1 MYANMSIRLRVRYI
15 CSKPNQKLLKMK
27 EKEMQNK
34 AVLAEM
40 QWKSEGDS
48 DTLHIRAYA
57 LAFGNVDSWGD
68 IIVEGAVD
76 DFLKSEDYKR
86 MALCYQHNRN
96 EVIGV
101 ITDAGVDAKGMWIE
115 ADILPTT
122 TGKDVQTLIKAG
134 AIKEFSIGY
143 FADQYHYE
151 KREGYEYNIRVL
163 EKITVIEVSPVTRA
177 ANPEA
182 VLIDAKNEEREI
194 EEKTIKNL
202 DMENKELEMKQA
214 LESAQNEAKAAKD
227 AVKSM
232 EAEVKSAN
240 DTIKEQ
246 ASQIDN
252 LDASIK
258 AQDAVIKTMQKQL
271 AENKTM
277 TFEDAIKAA
286 LVENKDKIEKMFAEK
301 QAGSS
306 FRFEVKAG
314 VSATTQAFGTAV
326 DTVVGSAPH
335 AARAFLALF
344 GEEVVAGD
352 KAAWLDGEYTDNAD
366 YVEELTAAQDSNA
379 TTDEVIRQFGKI
391 ATRLLIPSEVQDWM
405 NVVAQWATNEAQE
418 FINDKVEAEVY
429 NGAGND
435 TNAKKKVYGIKGQAT
450 AFSKLATYENAN
462 VADVIFDAVAQA
474 KKNGYLANG
483 AIVSFGTEA
492 ELKGIKD
499 KNGTPIYNQYTGML
513 GGVRILPSAVVGENE
528 IFVADS
534 RCARVLRRP
543 SVEIEITRD
552 ADLDG
557 WKVNVRKA
565 VQTKVKKAHKKGII
579 YVADKTAA
587 IAAINKA

>member
-1 MYANMSIRLRVRYI
+1 MQSKVSLANIEYKS
-15 CSKPNQKLLKMK
+15 
-27 EKEMQNK
+27 
-34 AVLAEM
+34 AE
-40 QWKSEGDS
+40 DNA
-48 DTLHIRAYA
+48 DILHIRAYA
-57 LAFGNVDSWGD
+57 LAFNNVDSYGD
-68 IIVEGAVD
+68 VIIPTALD
-76 DFLKSEDYKR
+76 NFIKSEDFNR
-86 MALCYQHNRN
+86 MHLCYQHKRDI
-96 EVIGV
+96 VIGV
-101 ITDAGVDAKGMWIE
+101 IKEAGIDEKGMWID

-122 TGKDVQTLIKAG
+122 DGKDVQMLIKAG
-134 AIKEFSIGY
+134 AVREFSIGY
-143 FADQYHYE
+143 WVNKCRYE
-151 KREGYEYNIRVL
+151 RRDGYNYDIRVL
-163 EKITVIEVSPVTRA
+163 EDIGIFEVSPVTFA

-182 VLIDAKNEEREI
+182 VLIDAKNEQI
-194 EEKTIKNL
+194 NEEKTIKNQ

-214 LESAQNEAKAAKD
+214 FESAQNEIKAAKD
-227 AVKSM
+227 AVSSM
-232 EAEVKSAN
+232 TAELKSAN
-240 DTIKEQ
+240 ETINEQ
-246 ASQIDN
+246 KNQINN
-252 LDASIK
+252 LDESVK
-258 AQDAVIKTMQKQL
+258 AQQAVIESMQKMMK
-271 AENKTM
+271 ENKTV
-277 TFEDAIKAA
+277 TFGDAIKAA

-306 FRFEVKAG
+306 IRFEVKAAG
-314 VSATTQAFGTAV
+314 VTASTQAYG
-326 DTVVGSAPH
+326 TVVDPVVGTAPH

-483 AIVSFGTEA
+483 AIVSFVTEA

-579 YVADKTAA
+579 YVSDKNTA
-587 IAAINKA
+587 ISAINKA

>member
-1 MYANMSIRLRVRYI
+1 MQSKVSLANIEYKS
-15 CSKPNQKLLKMK
+15 
-27 EKEMQNK
+27 
-34 AVLAEM
+34 AE
-40 QWKSEGDS
+40 DNS

-57 LAFGNVDSWGD
+57 LAFNNVDSYGD
-68 IIVEGAVD
+68 VILPTALDNFI
-76 DFLKSEDYKR
+76 KSEDFNR
-86 MALCYQHNRN
+86 MHLCYQHKRDI
-96 EVIGV
+96 VIGV
-101 ITDAGVDAKGMWIE
+101 IKEAGIDEKGMWIE

-122 TGKDVQTLIKAG
+122 DGKDVQMLIKAG
-134 AIKEFSIGY
+134 AVREFSIGY
-143 FADQYHYE
+143 WVNKCRYDR
-151 KREGYEYNIRVL
+151 REGYNYEIRVL
-163 EKITVIEVSPVTRA
+163 EDIGIIEVSPVTFA

-182 VLIDAKNEEREI
+182 VLIDAKNEEREV
-194 EEKTIKNL
+194 EEKTIKNQ

-214 LESAQNEAKAAKD
+214 FESAQNEIKAAKD
-227 AVKSM
+227 AVSSM
-232 EAEVKSAN
+232 TAELKSAN
-240 DTIKEQ
+240 ETINEQ
-246 ASQIDN
+246 KNQINN
-252 LDASIK
+252 LDESVK
-258 AQDAVIKTMQKQL
+258 AQQAVIESMQKMMK
-271 AENKTM
+271 ENKTV
-277 TFEDAIKAA
+277 TFGDAVKAA

-306 FRFEVKAG
+306 IRFEVKAG
-314 VSATTQAFGTAV
+314 VTASTQAYG
-326 DTVVGSAPH
+326 TVVDPVVGTAPH

-391 ATRLLIPSEVQDWM
+391 ATRLLVPSEVQDWM

-450 AFSKLATYENAN
+450 AFSKLASYENAN
-462 VADVIFDAVAQA
+462 VADVIADAVAQA
-474 KKNGYLANG
+474 KKGGFIANG

-513 GGVRILPSAVVGENE
+513 GSIRILPSAVVGENE

-534 RCARVLRRP
+534 RCAKVLRRP

-579 YVADKTAA
+579 YVADKNTA
-587 IAAINKA
+587 ISAINKA

>member
-1 MYANMSIRLRVRYI
+1 
-15 CSKPNQKLLKMK
+15 MK
-27 EKEMQNK
+27 EIQNK
-34 AVLAEM
+34 ATLVDIEYKSAE
-40 QWKSEGDS
+40 DNS

-57 LAFGNVDSWGD
+57 LAFNNVDSYGD
-68 IIVEGAVD
+68 VILPTAVD
-76 DFLKSEDYKR
+76 NFIKSEDFNR
-86 MALCYQHNRN
+86 MHLCYQHKRDV
-96 EVIGV
+96 VIGV
-101 ITDAGVDAKGMWIE
+101 INNAGVDEKGMWIE

-122 TGKDVQTLIKAG
+122 QGKDVQLLIKSG
-134 AIKEFSIGY
+134 AVREFSIGY
-143 FADQYHYE
+143 WVNKCRFERRDGYQYE
-151 KREGYEYNIRVL
+151 IRVL
-163 EKITVIEVSPVTRA
+163 EDIGIYEVSPVTFA

-182 VLIDAKNEEREI
+182 VLIDAKNERENTNHNKSEAM
-194 EEKTIKNL
+194 EEK
-202 DMENKELEMKQA
+202 MLEMKQA
-214 LESAQNEAKAAKD
+214 MESAQNEAKAAKD
-227 AVKSM
+227 AVKAM

-246 ASQIDN
+246 ATQIDN

-258 AQDAVIKTMQKQL
+258 AQEAVIKSMQKTMS
-271 AENKTM
+271 ENKTV
-277 TFEDAIKAA
+277 TFEEAIKSA
-286 LVENKDKIEKMFAEK
+286 LVENKEKIEKMFAEK

-306 FRFEVKAG
+306 LRFEVKATG
-314 VSATTQAFGTAV
+314 VTATATAYGTAV

-335 AARAFLALF
+335 VARAFLALF

-543 SVEIEITRD
+543 SIEIEITRD

-579 YVADKTAA
+579 YVADKATA

>member
-1 MYANMSIRLRVRYI
+1 MCVRYI
-15 CSKPNQKLLKMK
+15 CSKPNQKRLKMK
-27 EKEMQNK
+27 EKEMQSK
-34 AVLAEM
+34 VSLANIEY
-40 QWKSEGDS
+40 KSAEDNS
-48 DTLHIRAYA
+48 DTLHIHAYA
-57 LAFGNVDSWGD
+57 LAFNNVDSYGD
-68 IIVEGAVD
+68 VILPTALDNFI
-76 DFLKSEDYKR
+76 KSEDFNR
-86 MALCYQHNRN
+86 MHLCYQHKRDI
-96 EVIGV
+96 VIGV
-101 ITDAGVDAKGMWIE
+101 IKEAGIDEKGMWIE

-122 TGKDVQTLIKAG
+122 DGKDVQMLIKAG
-134 AIKEFSIGY
+134 AVREFSIGY
-143 FADQYHYE
+143 WVNKCRYDR
-151 KREGYEYNIRVL
+151 REGYNYEIRVL
-163 EKITVIEVSPVTRA
+163 EDIGIIEVSPVTFA

-182 VLIDAKNEEREI
+182 VLIDAKNEEREV
-194 EEKTIKNL
+194 EEKTIKNQ

-214 LESAQNEAKAAKD
+214 FESAQNEIKAAKE
-227 AVKSM
+227 AVSSM
-232 EAEVKSAN
+232 TAELKSAN
-240 DTIKEQ
+240 DTINEQ
-246 ASQIDN
+246 KNQINN
-252 LDASIK
+252 LDESVK
-258 AQDAVIKTMQKQL
+258 AQQAVIESMQKMMK
-271 AENKTM
+271 ENKTV
-277 TFEDAIKAA
+277 TFGDAIKAA
-286 LVENKDKIEKMFAEK
+286 LVENKEKIEKMFAEK

-306 FRFEVKAG
+306 IRFEVKAG
-314 VSATTQAFGTAV
+314 VTAATQAYG
-326 DTVVGSAPH
+326 TVVDPVVGTAPH

-391 ATRLLIPSEVQDWM
+391 ATRLLVPSEVQDWM
-405 NVVAQWATNEAQE
+405 SVVAQWATNEAQE

-450 AFSKLATYENAN
+450 AFSKLASYENAN
-462 VADVIFDAVAQA
+462 VADVIADAVAQA
-474 KKNGYLANG
+474 KKAGFIANG

-513 GGVRILPSAVVGENE
+513 GSIRILPSAVVGENE

-534 RCARVLRRP
+534 RCAKVLRRP

-579 YVADKTAA
+579 YVADKNTA
-587 IAAINKA
+587 ISAINKA

>member
-1 MYANMSIRLRVRYI
+1 
-15 CSKPNQKLLKMK
+15 MK
-27 EKEMQNK
+27 EIQNK
-34 AVLAEM
+34 ATLADIEY
-40 QWKSEGDS
+40 KSAEDNS

-76 DFLKSEDYKR
+76 DFLKSEDFGR
-86 MALCYQHNRN
+86 MALCYQHDRT

-115 ADILPTT
+115 ADILPTSK
-122 TGKDVQTLIKAG
+122 GKDVQMLIKAG

-151 KREGYEYNIRVL
+151 KRDGIPYEVRVL
-163 EKITVIEVSPVTRA
+163 EKITIIEVSPVTRA

-182 VLIDAKNEEREI
+182 VLLDAKNEGENTNHNKSEAM
-194 EEKTIKNL
+194 EEK
-202 DMENKELEMKQA
+202 MLEMKQA
-214 LESAQNEAKAAKD
+214 MESAQNEAKAAKD
-227 AVKSM
+227 AVKAM

-246 ASQIDN
+246 ATQIDN

-258 AQDAVIKTMQKQL
+258 AQDAVIKSMQKTMS
-271 AENKTM
+271 ENKTV
-277 TFEDAIKAA
+277 TFEEAIKSA

-306 FRFEVKAG
+306 LRFEVKATG
-314 VSATTQAFGTAV
+314 VTATATAYGTAV

-335 AARAFLALF
+335 VARAFLALF

-450 AFSKLATYENAN
+450 SFAKLATYENAN

-543 SVEIEITRD
+543 SIEIEITRD

-579 YVADKTAA
+579 YVADKTTA

>member
-1 MYANMSIRLRVRYI
+1 
-15 CSKPNQKLLKMK
+15 MK
-27 EKEMQNK
+27 EIQNK
-34 AVLAEM
+34 ATLADIEY
-40 QWKSEGDS
+40 KSAEDNP

-57 LAFGNVDSWGD
+57 LAFGNVDSYCD
-68 IIVEGAVD
+68 IIVDGAVD
-76 DFLKSEDYKR
+76 EFLKSEDFGR
-86 MALCYQHNRN
+86 MALCYQHDST

-115 ADILPTT
+115 ADILPTSK
-122 TGKDVQTLIKAG
+122 GKDVQMLIKAG

-143 FADQYHYE
+143 FAEQYHYE
-151 KREGYEYNIRVL
+151 KRDGFPYDVRIL
-163 EKITVIEVSPVTRA
+163 EKITIIEVSPVTRA

-182 VLIDAKNEEREI
+182 VLLDAKNEENTNHNKSEAM
-194 EEKTIKNL
+194 EEK
-202 DMENKELEMKQA
+202 MLEMKQA
-214 LESAQNEAKAAKD
+214 MESAQNEAKAAKD
-227 AVKSM
+227 AVKAM

-246 ASQIDN
+246 ATQIDN

-258 AQDAVIKTMQKQL
+258 AQDAVIKSMQKTMS
-271 AENKTM
+271 ENKTV
-277 TFEDAIKAA
+277 TFEEAIKSA

-306 FRFEVKAG
+306 IRFEVEVKAAG
-314 VSATTQAFGTAV
+314 VTATTQAYGTVV

-352 KAAWLDGEYTDNAD
+352 KAAWLDGEFTNAAD

-418 FINDKVEAEVY
+418 FINDKAEAEVY
-429 NGAGND
+429 GGLGND

-450 AFSKLATYENAN
+450 AFAKVATYENAN
-462 VADVIFDAVAQA
+462 VGDVILDAVAQA

-483 AIVSFGTEA
+483 AIVSFATEA
-492 ELKGIKD
+492 ELKGLKD
-499 KNGTPIYNQYTGML
+499 KNGNYIYNQLTGMF
-513 GGVRILPSAVVGENE
+513 GPVRILPSAVVAENE

-534 RCARVLRRP
+534 RCAKVLRRP
-543 SVEIEITRD
+543 SIEIEITRD

-579 YVADKTAA
+579 YVADKATA

>member
-1 MYANMSIRLRVRYI
+1 MTICLGVRYI
-15 CSKPNQKLLKMK
+15 CSKPNQKRLKMK
-27 EKEMQNK
+27 EKEMQSK
-34 AVLAEM
+34 VCLANIEY
-40 QWKSEGDS
+40 KSAEDNA
-48 DTLHIRAYA
+48 DILHIRAYA
-57 LAFGNVDSWGD
+57 LAFNNVDSYGD
-68 IIVEGAVD
+68 VIIPTALD
-76 DFLKSEDYKR
+76 NFFKSENFNR
-86 MALCYQHNRN
+86 MHLCYQHNRDI
-96 EVIGV
+96 VIGV
-101 ITDAGVDAKGMWIE
+101 IKDAGIDEKGMWIE

-122 TGKDVQTLIKAG
+122 DGKDVQMLIKAG
-134 AIKEFSIGY
+134 AVREFSIGY
-143 FADQYHYE
+143 WVNKCRFE
-151 KREGYEYNIRVL
+151 RREGYNYEIRVL
-163 EKITVIEVSPVTRA
+163 EDIGIIEVSPVTFA

-182 VLIDAKNEEREI
+182 VLIDAKNEDIEV

-214 LESAQNEAKAAKD
+214 FESAQNEIKAAKD
-227 AVKSM
+227 AVSSM
-232 EAEVKSAN
+232 TAELKSAN
-240 DTIKEQ
+240 ETINEQ
-246 ASQIDN
+246 KNQINN
-252 LDASIK
+252 LDESVK
-258 AQDAVIKTMQKQL
+258 AQQAVIESMQKMMK
-271 AENKTM
+271 ENKTV
-277 TFEDAIKAA
+277 TFGDAVKAA
-286 LVENKDKIEKMFAEK
+286 LVENKEKIEKMFAEK

-306 FRFEVKAG
+306 IRFEVKAG
-314 VSATTQAFGTAV
+314 VTATTQAYGTAV
-326 DTVVGSAPH
+326 DPVVGTAPH

-344 GEEVVAGD
+344 GEEVVNGD

-391 ATRLLIPSEVQDWM
+391 ATRLLVPSEVQDWM
-405 NVVAQWATNEAQE
+405 SVVAQWATNEAQE

-450 AFSKLATYENAN
+450 AFSKLASYENAN
-462 VADVIFDAVAQA
+462 VADVINDAVAQA
-474 KKNGYLANG
+474 KKGGFIANG

-513 GGVRILPSAVVGENE
+513 GSLRILPSAVVGDNE

-534 RCARVLRRP
+534 RCAKVLRRP

-579 YVADKTAA
+579 YVADKNTA
-587 IAAINKA
+587 ISAINKA